1 MKILSKALGCCVVLV
16 IIIGCSKQ
24 LQPVGKIGDLSR
36 KDFMK
41 ALRWKQYQEAANF
54 MLPEYQDDFV
64 ATFSDL
70 SMLFFVIDEAPGAKN
85 AQCIDFQGPN
95 TGVFDYVITGGAGR
109 FEGATGHVTV
119 NVSAAWGVSP
129 ALAAEVGEIVGTIDL
144 P

>member
-64 ATFSDL
+64 ATFSELRDDL
-70 SMLFFVIDEAPGAKN
+70 HISDVRLIKSNFLQEGHRVETTMEMDYFLLPSVVVKTFTFEQVWLYH
-85 AQCIDFQGPN
+85 QGN
-95 TGVFDYVITGGAGR
+95 DDKSGKFLIITS
-109 FEGATGHVTV
+109 F
-119 NVSAAWGVSP
+119 P
-129 ALAAEVGEIVGTIDL
+129 QF